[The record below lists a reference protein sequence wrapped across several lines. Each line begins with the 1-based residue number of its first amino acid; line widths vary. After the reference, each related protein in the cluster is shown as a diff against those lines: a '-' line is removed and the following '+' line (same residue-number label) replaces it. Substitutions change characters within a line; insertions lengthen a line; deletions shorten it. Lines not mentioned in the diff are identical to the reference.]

1 MQVREEGLSLAQH
14 RDLAGLRLL
23 DLHHHVGGAVHVG
36 GSGDDSSP
44 GGLISGPTQFTI
56 CDTALWYLSFTV
68 VGLQPMAV
76 TADLNITFL
85 RPAVGGDLLARAE
98 LIRAGRARIF
108 GQVRV
113 WVDGSEDRPVAHAT
127 GNYAL
132 LESR

>member
-1 MQVREEGLSLAQH
+1 MHDIDADETTTQH
-14 RDLAGLRLL
+14 RMVVPASIPMVSVLGSADSLLR
-23 DLHHHVGGAVHVG
+23 
-36 GSGDDSSP
+36 
-44 GGLISGPTQFTI
+44 
-56 CDTALWYLSFTV
+56 V

-85 RPAVGGDLLARAE
+85 RPAVGGDLVARAE